1 MPIETPIDLLMRQ
14 LSEAGL
20 RPKEHLVKQ
29 ILAHGEAAVPALA
42 QLATAFGDLHDDE
55 EPLCYGP
62 IHALRLLGEL
72 GSPAAVAPLL
82 QALPVPVYEPDE
94 ESGYVDVPGT
104 LWGSE
109 VLQSVARCGE
119 EIGPF
124 LWAWADDEQNSLVSR
139 GAALQGLAYVA
150 TLRDQR
156 ATIIDEARRRLELG
170 GTPIVMA
177 GLVNLLADL
186 GDKPSY
192 GVIMAAYR
200 AGIVDQGR
208 MAAAI
213 ARQLLLSGGRP
224 DLTCVNHSLWE
235 RYEQHG
241 PGPSAE
247 QR

>member
-29 ILAHGEAAVPALA
+29 VVAQGEAAVPALT
-42 QLATAFGDLHDDE
+42 QLAIAFGDLHEE

-62 IHALRLLGEL
+62 IHALRLLGEI

-82 QALPVPVYEPDE
+82 SALPVPVYEPDE

-109 VLQSVARCGE
+109 VLQIVAHCGA
-119 EIGPF
+119 EIEPF
-124 LWAWADDEQNSLVSR
+124 LWAWADDEQNSPVSQ

-150 TLRDQR
+150 VLRDGR
-156 ATIIDEARRRLELG
+156 TAIIDEARRRLAQG
-170 GTPIVMA
+170 GPPTVMA
-177 GLVNLLADL
+177 GLINLLADL
-186 GDKPSY
+186 GDKASY
-192 GVIMAAYR
+192 SAIMAAYR
-200 AGIVDQGR
+200 AGQVDQSR
-208 MAAAI
+208 MAAAS
-213 ARQLLLSGGRP
+213 ARQLLLSGGRR

-241 PGPSAE
+241 PGPGE
-247 QR
+247 GQR